1 MTALYR
7 HPLSQ
12 KWADI
17 GVPPLIELLSRRHDP
32 PATIFGRLFVK
43 PAVAATQ
50 PESNAGSTEALA
62 HDAIDAL
69 LNLVGL
75 STHYESAAQAYAVV
89 HENADKNADAL
100 GVVERLG
107 GVDALIS
114 YLARWGGHP
123 KEALRCVEILGTL
136 ETLNTRDI
144 QEQQREQLVDCFARW
159 LSEYKE
165 QKMLAILP
173 YLKTWMK
180 EDWFA
185 NLFLERHGFFPAL
198 RLLNPTSISGARRP
212 SEKVKVLLLEVCQM
226 GLHGDARKRM
236 FVSNGGIDLLVH
248 ALQTRPSE
256 EIVMVVLG
264 VLARLASS
272 EEAVDAFVA
281 SEGVLYLANLLQ
293 SRKKFSTQ
301 LCAPLIKII
310 RRIAMIS
317 SMGIPEG
324 LRNRLVASLKAVKSE
339 AASITK
345 PDDGM
350 VVVGESIAVEAD
362 KALSSLKALADRTEA
377 LSTKNATMTASDD
390 QGFGDDHIGERP
402 PPIIDFDVNIDI
414 TDASIA
420 TLIPLLYAREFHVRA
435 EAANIVRRVTIAKG
449 SDNETVRSPQTL
461 THIKIAEFLPLTV
474 QQLTRAL
481 MTLLDDDSHI
491 AVQAAE
497 ALASLAAVASH
508 RPIMAGCHLLAKL
521 LTALCT
527 YNVILLEQI
536 LQALRPFVSE
546 DAYSPELCTTKSLR
560 ALRVVVHAAT
570 AYGES
575 ARYSYQKL
583 LDFGDTNL
591 QVESQHLINQDPWE
605 QVVIDWRSDDF
616 AKFAVPALT
625 ATGRKTGRKT
635 RMVKART
642 SRTAAAR

>member
-43 PAVAATQ
+43 PAVVATE
-50 PESNAGSTEALA
+50 PDRNVSSTEALA

-75 STHYESAAQAYAVV
+75 STHYESAAQAYTVV
-89 HENADKNADAL
+89 HENADKNADAQ

-144 QEQQREQLVDCFARW
+144 QEEQREQLVDCFARW
-159 LSEYKE
+159 LAEYKE

-185 NLFLERHGFFPAL
+185 HLFLERHGFFPAL

-226 GLHGDARKRM
+226 GLHGDRKRL
-236 FVSNGGIDLLVH
+236 FKSNGGIDILVH
-248 ALQTRPSE
+248 ALQTRPNE
-256 EIVMVVLG
+256 EIVMVVLS

-272 EEAVDAFVA
+272 EEAVDAFV
-281 SEGVLYLANLLQ
+281 SSDGLLYLANLLQ
-293 SRKKFSTQ
+293 SRKKFSAQ
-301 LCAPLIKII
+301 VYVPLIKVI
-310 RRIAMIS
+310 RRLATIS
-317 SMGIPEG
+317 SVAIPLG
-324 LRNRLVASLKAVKSE
+324 LRNRLVASLKAVKLE
-339 AASITK
+339 AATMVK
-345 PDDGM
+345 PDDGTVM
-350 VVVGESIAVEAD
+350 VGESIAVEAD

-377 LSTKNATMTASDD
+377 HSTKHTVTTASHD
-390 QGFGDDHIGERP
+390 QGFGDDHLTEKP
-402 PPIIDFDVNIDI
+402 PPIIDFDINTDI
-414 TDASIA
+414 TDSSIA

-435 EAANIVRRVTIAKG
+435 EAANIVRRVTIAK
-449 SDNETVRSPQTL
+449 
-461 THIKIAEFLPLTV
+461 EFLPLTV

-481 MTLLDDDSHI
+481 MMLLDDDSQPH
-491 AVQAAE
+491 
-497 ALASLAAVASH
+497 SG
-508 RPIMAGCHLLAKL
+508 AG
-521 LTALCT
+521 
-527 YNVILLEQI
+527 
-536 LQALRPFVSE
+536 RW
-546 DAYSPELCTTKSLR
+546 
-560 ALRVVVHAAT
+560 
-570 AYGES
+570 S
-575 ARYSYQKL
+575 A
-583 LDFGDTNL
+583 G
-591 QVESQHLINQDPWE
+591 
-605 QVVIDWRSDDF
+605 
-616 AKFAVPALT
+616 
-625 ATGRKTGRKT
+625 
-635 RMVKART
+635 
-642 SRTAAAR
+642 